1 VERVAAALAELG
13 IAEPRIRQFPES
25 TATAVDAATA
35 IGTTV
40 ERIVKSLLF
49 MAGDKPI
56 LVLASGANRVDT
68 TRLAD
73 LVGAPIK
80 RANAD
85 QVRQAT
91 GFPIG
96 GVPPIGHASPLTTY
110 VDADLLQY
118 DEVWA
123 SAGTPHTVFPIDPA
137 TLIGITRARVAD
149 VRE

>member
-1 VERVAAALAELG
+1 MNRVAATLVSLG
-13 IAEPRIRQFPES
+13 VPEPRIRDFPDS
-25 TATAVDAATA
+25 TATAEQAAAA
-35 IGTTV
+35 IGAPV
-40 ERIVKSLLF
+40 GSIVKSLLF

-56 LVLASGANRVDT
+56 LVLASGANRVDID
-68 TRLAD
+68 RLQT
-73 LVGAPIK
+73 LVGAPVK

-96 GVPPIGHASPLTTY
+96 GVPPIGHPAPLATY

-123 SAGTPHTVFPIDPA
+123 SAGTPHAVFPIDPP
-137 TLIGITRARVAD
+137 TLIGITHGHVAD
-149 VRE
+149 VRA